1 LLRVKY
7 TLKNMYLLARARR
20 SPFGAYEFLY
30 CAAVHIQRKT
40 ATMMGKMV
48 VLPPLSPSQLAVGK
62 PKISAGG
69 TATGFMTNG
78 AHIMIAQSGFAA
90 GGRARAFMQPR
101 PSLGSSHALL
111 LLSCP

>member
-1 LLRVKY
+1 
-7 TLKNMYLLARARR
+7 MYLLARWLA
-20 SPFGAYEFLY
+20 SPFGSCEFLY
-30 CAAVHIQRKT
+30 CVAVHIQRKT

-78 AHIMIAQSGFAA
+78 AHITIAKDGISVR
-90 GGRARAFMQPR
+90 GRARAESKPR

-111 LLSCP
+111 LLMRP